1 VSSGAGGGAPAG
13 RVLIL
18 VNNLLHDLA
27 TGIWLGSVV
36 VSAGLAVRVGRLAGE
51 AAAALEDV
59 RGDLRWVIAGALV
72 WVVASGVVRLLLYSA
87 EERLL
92 YPSAGSAYILTKRM
106 TVFVKHGIIAL
117 LLAATAYVV
126 FWM

>member
-1 VSSGAGGGAPAG
+1 MTSGGAAAPRG

-27 TGIWLGSVV
+27 TGVWLGSVV
-36 VSAGLAVRVGRLAGE
+36 VSAGLAARAGGLAPE
-51 AAAALEDV
+51 AAVVVAEV

-72 WVVASGVVRLLLYSA
+72 WVVMSGVVRLLLYSV

-92 YPSAGSAYILTKRM
+92 YPSAGSAYILTKRT
-106 TVFVKHGIIAL
+106 TVVVKHGIVAL
-117 LLAATAYVV
+117 LLAATAYVL
-126 FWM
+126 FWL